1 MEFKYTYKFSERA
14 AEDLEEI
21 LRYIAEDLC
30 NKSAAAD
37 LGRKIFENIDTI
49 RVFPETGLA
58 LNNELVSDKAVR
70 RVVID
75 NYVLYYKANE
85 ANKTIEIVRIVYGK
99 MNLEEIYRCI

>member
-1 MEFKYTYKFSERA
+1 M
-14 AEDLEEI
+14 
-21 LRYIAEDLC
+21 
-30 NKSAAAD
+30 
-37 LGRKIFENIDTI
+37 
-49 RVFPETGLA
+49 
-58 LNNELVSDKAVR
+58 R